1 MASYG
6 RKLWYMVQ
14 NGLQQL
20 FFIQKKHFGLLE
32 ENFEAF
38 EILTLRNFCKKNCG
52 KRAKI
57 GKIINF
63 EFWINRQIWPI
74 LMICELHKVSITFFN
89 GNPRYW
95 TKNPHIRQ
103 KIAFFEV
110 RCHFGPFSHKPK
122 NQFFVEYST
131 GVEISTVKFSE
142 KKLMMFVDIHNKYLE
157 LTLITYENIQKV
169 NRIIF
174 FSTSQ

>member
-1 MASYG
+1 
-6 RKLWYMVQ
+6 
-14 NGLQQL
+14 
-20 FFIQKKHFGLLE
+20 
-32 ENFEAF
+32 
-38 EILTLRNFCKKNCG
+38 
-52 KRAKI
+52 
-57 GKIINF
+57 
-63 EFWINRQIWPI
+63 
-74 LMICELHKVSITFFN
+74 MICELHKVSITFFN

-95 TKNPHIRQ
+95 TKNPHIRP

-157 LTLITYENIQKV
+157 LTLITYEDIQKV
-169 NRIIF
+169 KWLIF
-174 FSTSQ
+174 FFNLTVRVYGMF